1 MQRAF
6 GAGPLGLMRWAAI
19 PADRLIAGLQNGF
32 EGIAAPEHLKV
43 DTRRASADHEEYAL
57 RSELYGYWTHTFV
70 KVEDL
75 PIDRMLQQSLRRMRF
90 LRAKL
95 MEDLQSGEKMFVFK
109 FSPRADEAVIL
120 QLFEA
125 LRTHGERTLL
135 CAMLADAAH
144 PAGTLDMLRPGLFVG
159 RFSKFTEEGTSG
171 ETGIDT
177 EQWRVFCEQVAAWHD
192 AQPAT
197 APGLAL
203 QAHAPDAGAQ
213 ERREPIIV
221 AQGANAA

>member
-1 MQRAF
+1 
-6 GAGPLGLMRWAAI
+6 MRWAAI
-19 PADRLIAGLQNGF
+19 PADRLTAGLQNGF

-90 LRAKL
+90 LQAKL

-109 FSPRADEAVIL
+109 FSPRAEAAVVL

-177 EQWRVFCEQVAAWHD
+177 EQWRVFCERVAAWHD
-192 AQPAT
+192 AQPAS
-197 APGLAL
+197 APGVAL
-203 QAHAPDAGAQ
+203 QADAPESGAQ
-213 ERREPIIV
+213 ERPVPVDV
-221 AQGANAA
+221 ARGADAA